1 MFRSVMTMVPGRRGL
16 GALRG
21 LATESSGASGSVSS
35 LLDAVVGEA
44 EQKSLAQ
51 DSSSSSAS
59 SNSKK
64 PLPTFSTGNFKGSP
78 RKVQHLSR
86 MIAGMSLAEAQLQM
100 KMNLKRPAARLS
112 AMLHRVSATLKH
124 NYSLDPRRYFIA
136 QAWVGKGHYRKA
148 VNFHGRGRFGI
159 MHHPSAHVKIVLGE
173 RNPEPTR
180 EEKQLMELANLIR
193 KEKKPLNNL
202 REGHAPPQVLAW
214 NAKAWKYITSPK
226 WIGPENAAK
235 REQKSF

>member
-1 MFRSVMTMVPGRRGL
+1 M
-16 GALRG
+16 A
-21 LATESSGASGSVSS
+21 SSTGGTSSGSVSS

-44 EQKSLAQ
+44 EKKAVAAQTEETKAQK
-51 DSSSSSAS
+51 
-59 SNSKK
+59 KE
-64 PLPTFSTGNFKGSP
+64 LPIFSTGNFKGSP

-86 MIAGMSLAEAQLQM
+86 IIAGMSLADAQLQM
-100 KMNLKRPAARLS
+100 KMNLKRPAAKIQSL
-112 AMLHRVSATLKH
+112 LTRVTATLKH
-124 NYSLDPRRYFIA
+124 NYDLDPKRFFIS

-180 EEKQLMELANLIR
+180 EESQLLELVRLIR

-202 REGHAPPQVLAW
+202 REHYRPPQVLAW
-214 NAKAWKYITSPK
+214 NAKPWKYITSPK

-235 REQKSF
+235 RELKRF